1 MANLTP
7 DSLPSRMKYLTSSQ
21 DVDDIVRSTIT
32 LHRLFDNGLPEDD
45 PIEIADMLHIQSIA
59 MPDEERIQISVNSVD
74 DGKVYIFGRQTRV
87 YSASCFLVD
96 SDQDDPAL
104 GGSLLFKWLELYE
117 DKFRL
122 TKCLERNYIVRIRW
136 RNSEYWGYIL
146 SNVRSIESTNQNVV
160 PVSFT
165 FAHIFGEEHV
175 DLDVLDPQNG
185 HPAFP
190 VMISK
195 EGYQRLLS
203 YTISD
208 PWTGEPVS
216 AVSKNMEG
224 RVSAPSTATPVN
236 PDLVHVF
243 DEEDLG

>member
-1 MANLTP
+1 MAKLTP
-7 DSLPSRMKYLTSSQ
+7 DSLPSRSKYLTSSQ
-21 DVDDIVRSTIT
+21 DVDDIVRPTIT

-45 PIEIADMLHIQSIA
+45 PVEIAYMLHIQSFS

-96 SDQDDPAL
+96 SNQDDPSL

-122 TKCLERNYIVRIRW
+122 TKCLEGNYIVRIRW

-146 SNVRSIESTNQNVV
+146 SNVRSIESTNPSVI

-190 VMISK
+190 AMISR
-195 EGYQRLLS
+195 EGYQRLLGYVAS
-203 YTISD
+203 N
-208 PWTGEPVS
+208 PWIGDPVS
-216 AVSKNMEG
+216 AVSKHVEG
-224 RVSAPSTATPVN
+224 RVSAPSTASLAN
-236 PDLVHVF
+236 DDLVPLY
-243 DEEDLG
+243 DYGDLG